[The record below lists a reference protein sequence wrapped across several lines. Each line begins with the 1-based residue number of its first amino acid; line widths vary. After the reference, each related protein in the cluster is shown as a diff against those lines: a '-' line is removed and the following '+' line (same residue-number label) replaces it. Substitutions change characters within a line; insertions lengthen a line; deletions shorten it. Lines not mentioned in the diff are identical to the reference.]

1 METFGYNA
9 VSNNITLKDN
19 PRIECLKHGVKTID
33 VPWSEKHSHFT
44 LLFERLAID
53 VLLALSQS
61 NKGKGAIK
69 TKLKMKYIR

>member
-1 METFGYNA
+1 MQFQT
-9 VSNNITLKDN
+9 ILHCKI

-33 VPWSEKHSHFT
+33 VPWIEKHSHFT

-69 TKLKMKYIR
+69 TKLG